1 MRSLGGPISAL
12 NALQG
17 SIKSLIRP
25 FKKPLIRFFKVP
37 YKAL

>member
-1 MRSLGGPISAL
+1 MRFLGGPISPL
-12 NALQG
+12 NAFQG

-25 FKKPLIRFFKVP
+25 FKKSLIRFFKVP